1 MTEDVSIRST
11 LMEIGAI
18 DDRRVERFAERTRDR
33 DIPVWH
39 DPNTGVIFIDGFYVG
54 DGEYESGKYREAS
67 SAENYEDSADTQRRV
82 SHFRPLYADR
92 SVLDFG
98 CGAGSFLRTIRTVAG
113 QVQGVE
119 LQDSF
124 RHSLNSDGIDC
135 FSDLADCSTP
145 EIAFMFHVLEHL
157 PKPLPTL
164 SALHGMTAISG
175 APLVVEVPHARDFL
189 ISKAKNEP
197 FINFTLWS
205 QHLVLHTRQSLE
217 LLLRAA
223 GYTSIHIYG
232 VQRYGL
238 ANHFRWLIDGLPG
251 GHKSPL
257 MALET
262 PSLEHAYEAAL
273 ARMDATDTLIAI
285 AQ

>member
-1 MTEDVSIRST
+1 MSENVSIRST
-11 LMEIGAI
+11 LIEIGAI

-54 DGEYESGKYREAS
+54 DGEYESGKYPGAP
-67 SAENYEDSADTQRRV
+67 SAESYEDSADTQRRV
-82 SHFRPLYADR
+82 THFRPLYAGR

-98 CGAGSFLRTIRTVAG
+98 CGAGNFLRAIRTVAG

-119 LQDSF
+119 LEASF
-124 RHSLNSDGIDC
+124 RHSLKSDGVDC

-157 PKPLPTL
+157 PNPLPTL
-164 SALHGMTAISG
+164 SALHGITAFPG
-175 APLVVEVPHARDFL
+175 GTLVVEVPHARDFL
-189 ISKAKNEP
+189 ITQAKTEP
-197 FINFTLWS
+197 FIHFTLWS

-223 GYTSIHIYG
+223 GYMSIQIYG

-257 MALET
+257 VTLET
-262 PSLEHAYEAAL
+262 PTLENAYEAAL